1 MYLVF
6 DIGGTFV
13 KYAIMNDNG
22 DIFENEKYP
31 APSGIGQGIDDLLEG
46 IENKYRG
53 FKSSYD
59 IEGIAIS
66 LPGQID
72 VENGIVYGGGILKYL
87 DKVKL
92 GELISNRC
100 DGLRVSLEN
109 DGKCAALCE
118 AWLGN
123 ASDVKNAYV
132 LVIGTGIGGGMII
145 DHHVHHGSS
154 FVAGEVSYTID
165 NMNRSQVDS
174 IQTAETIEGLGATLD
189 SMPYSMSAR
198 CATGGICLKVSKL
211 KGMDIKDVS
220 GELIYQWVSEGDA
233 QIADIVEDWYFEIAK
248 ACVNIYLIFNPDTIL
263 IGGGISAQPL
273 FIEGIKKYVDKL
285 KKMTY
290 VLNNLKVDVCKYRNR
305 SNLYGA
311 VMNFKQ
317 LYYNE

>member
-13 KYAIMNDNG
+13 KHAIMDDDGN
-22 DIFENEKYP
+22 IFENEKYP
-31 APSGIGQGIDDLLEG
+31 TPVSAEHGVNDLLNG
-46 IENKYRG
+46 IENKYHSL
-53 FKSSYD
+53 KKQYD
-59 IEGIAIS
+59 IEGIAVS

-72 VENGIVYGGGILKYL
+72 IENGIVYGGGILKYL

-92 GELISNRC
+92 GELISERC
-100 DGLRVSLEN
+100 DSLRVSLEN

-123 ASDVKNAYV
+123 ASHVENAYV

-145 DHHVHHGSS
+145 DHHVHHGNS
-154 FVAGEVSYTID
+154 FMAGEVSYAID
-165 NMNRSQVDS
+165 NMKRSQIDS
-174 IQTAETIEGLGATLD
+174 IQTAETIKGLRATLD

-198 CATGGICLKVSKL
+198 CSTGGICNKVSKL
-211 KGMDIKDVS
+211 KGMDIQDVS
-220 GELIYQWVSEGDA
+220 GELIYRWASEGDKE
-233 QIADIVEDWYFEIAK
+233 IADVLEDWYFEIAK
-248 ACVNIYLIFNPDTIL
+248 ACVNIYCIFNPDIIL

-285 KKMTY
+285 KKLTY

-305 SNLYGA
+305 SNLFGA

-317 LYYNE
+317 LYKE